1 MKSKKFFQFV
11 VSIVILLIL
20 MKLSLVTNVFES
32 LEELFGSFSFSYDML
47 FKMAIML
54 LMVYIVCSLFNLIIS
69 FVPVHNNLIM
79 TMLRIFKSFVN

>member
-32 LEELFGSFSFSYDML
+32 LEELFGSFSSNY
-47 FKMAIML
+47 A
-54 LMVYIVCSLFNLIIS
+54 
-69 FVPVHNNLIM
+69 
-79 TMLRIFKSFVN
+79 